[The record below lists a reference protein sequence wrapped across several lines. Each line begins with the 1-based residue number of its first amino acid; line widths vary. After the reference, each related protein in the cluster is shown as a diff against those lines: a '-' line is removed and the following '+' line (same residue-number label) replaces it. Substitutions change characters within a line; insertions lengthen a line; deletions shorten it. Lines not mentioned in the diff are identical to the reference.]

1 MNPETI
7 DSEYAKLEQQ
17 ANQTAQAI
25 QALATKM
32 QTAAG
37 AGDANAR
44 EWILDLKSVALQ
56 IQQEQLQVQ
65 SLLQAMHDFTVS
77 HLSEPPPQQQYA
89 APAYPSQP
97 AYAPQPGYAVQQ
109 PMGGGMLSRFLGGG
123 FGRAIAMGAGFGI
136 GDDIIN
142 SIF

>member
-7 DSEYAKLEQQ
+7 DNEYTKLEQE
-17 ANQTAQAI
+17 ANQTSQAV
-25 QALATKM
+25 QALAGKL
-32 QTAAG
+32 QEAAN

-44 EWILDLKSVALQ
+44 EWMLDLKSIA
-56 IQQEQLQVQ
+56 LQVQ
-65 SLLQAMHDFTVS
+65 KEQIQMQALLQAMHDFTVS

-89 APAYPSQP
+89 APAYPTQP
-97 AYAPQPGYAVQQ
+97 TYAPQPAYTVQQ

-123 FGRAIAMGAGFGI
+123 FGRAVAMGAGFGI